1 VLIFRWTMCV
11 ISNGARNNVLAL
23 AGQNFYPVC
32 TRLTSLLPQRAWPI
46 VTHVSTHSSA
56 YPFLAKQRVGK
67 QKITFGEMREMGV
80 RGLLVYCSDYHCSR
94 YQAEAAEP
102 LSGRA

>member
-1 VLIFRWTMCV
+1 M
-11 ISNGARNNVLAL
+11 
-23 AGQNFYPVC
+23 
-32 TRLTSLLPQRAWPI
+32 
-46 VTHVSTHSSA
+46 
-56 YPFLAKQRVGK
+56 AKQRVGK

>member
-1 VLIFRWTMCV
+1 MTSSSTYLHLRH
-11 ISNGARNNVLAL
+11 SNRRCSKPMGPGLMRVSIIQDA
-23 AGQNFYPVC
+23 
-32 TRLTSLLPQRAWPI
+32 QR
-46 VTHVSTHSSA
+46 
-56 YPFLAKQRVGK
+56 KQRVGK